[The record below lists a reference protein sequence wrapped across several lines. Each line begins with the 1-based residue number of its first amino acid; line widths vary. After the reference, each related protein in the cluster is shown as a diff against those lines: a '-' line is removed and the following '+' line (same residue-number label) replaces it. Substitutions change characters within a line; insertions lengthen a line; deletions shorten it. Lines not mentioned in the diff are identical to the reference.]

1 MILHTDR
8 LILRSWEEKDA
19 EDLYKYASHPEVGP
33 IAGWPV
39 HTSVEN
45 SREVIRDVLSAPDT
59 YAMVL
64 KETGHSVGSIG
75 LMVGE
80 ASNLRVPDNEGE
92 IGYWI
97 GVPYW
102 GQGLV
107 PEAVREIMRYGFED
121 KQLDKIWCGYFEG
134 NTKSKRVQEKCG
146 FHFHHTADNVPCAIE
161 GVFRTEHVNCISK
174 EEWNLQN

>member
-1 MILHTDR
+1 MTLETDR
-8 LILRSWEEKDA
+8 LILRPWKEDDA
-19 EDLYKYASHPEVGP
+19 EYLYEYASHPDVGP

-39 HTSVEN
+39 HISVED
-45 SREVIRDVLSAPDT
+45 SRGVIRDVLSATDT
-59 YAMVL
+59 YAIVL
-64 KETGHSVGSIG
+64 KETGHPVGSIG
-75 LMVGE
+75 LMIGE
-80 ASNLRVPDNEGE
+80 ASNLKVPDNEGE

-121 KQLDKIWCGYFEG
+121 KQLDKIWCGYFDG

-146 FHFHHTADNVPCAIE
+146 FHFHHTAENVPCAIE
-161 GVFRTEHVNCISK
+161 GVFRTEHVNCLTK
-174 EEWNLQN
+174 EEWRNK